1 MARKKMHEEDRLD
14 IRETTSKV
22 ESEIEI
28 KKKCPNASG

>member
-1 MARKKMHEEDRLD
+1 MHEEERLD

-28 KKKCPNASG
+28 KKCPNASG